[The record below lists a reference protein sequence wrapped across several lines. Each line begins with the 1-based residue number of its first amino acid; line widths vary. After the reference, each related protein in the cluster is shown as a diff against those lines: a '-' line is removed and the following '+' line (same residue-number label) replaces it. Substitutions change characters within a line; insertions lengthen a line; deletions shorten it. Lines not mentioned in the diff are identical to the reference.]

1 MTILFHLEFNLL
13 PWPGGCDWIVQS
25 RAGSTSVIEARL
37 LVRLVREIIT
47 AGDLNIDL
55 HNASET
61 GLFQW
66 LLASFLMGKR
76 IQGAIAAKAYQVIVE
91 QHHND
96 TPQKL
101 AKCTHRQLVSMLG
114 QARYVRYDEST
125 ASRLLALA
133 NKLNSEY
140 AGKVSNI
147 VAASAD
153 RKALEKRLS
162 EFEGIGPKTV
172 EIFMREAAAVLF

>member
-1 MTILFHLEFNLL
+1 MSKTISAQDLQIDFQGAREAALFK
-13 PWPGGCDWIVQS
+13 
-25 RAGSTSVIEARL
+25 
-37 LVRLVREIIT
+37 
-47 AGDLNIDL
+47 
-55 HNASET
+55 
-61 GLFQW
+61 W

-76 IQGAIAAKAYQVIVE
+76 IQGPIAAKAYQVIVE
-91 QHHND
+91 QHTCE

-101 AKCTHRQLVSMLG
+101 AQCTHRQLVAMLG

-133 NKLNSEY
+133 NKLNTEY

-147 VAASAD
+147 VKMSED
-153 RKALEKRLS
+153 RQAFEKRLS

-172 EIFMREAAAVLF
+172 EIFMREAGAFLHCTAPDK

>member
-1 MTILFHLEFNLL
+1 M
-13 PWPGGCDWIVQS
+13 S
-25 RAGSTSVIEARL
+25 K
-37 LVRLVREIIT
+37 IIT
-47 AGDLNIDL
+47 IHDLQIDL
-55 HNASET
+55 RGANEA
-61 GLFQW
+61 GLFKW

-91 QHHND
+91 QHQRD

-101 AKCTHRQLVSMLG
+101 AHCTHRQLVVLLG
-114 QARYVRYDEST
+114 QAHYVRYDETT

-133 NKLNSEY
+133 SKLNNEY

-147 VAASAD
+147 VKASAD
-153 RKALEKRLS
+153 RQAFEKRLS
-162 EFEGIGPKTV
+162 EFEGIGPKTI

>member
-1 MTILFHLEFNLL
+1 M
-13 PWPGGCDWIVQS
+13 S
-25 RAGSTSVIEARL
+25 
-37 LVRLVREIIT
+37 EIIT
-47 AGDLNIDL
+47 AGELNIDL
-55 HNASET
+55 RNANET
-61 GLFQW
+61 GLFKW

-91 QHHND
+91 QHHQD

-101 AKCTHRQLVSMLG
+101 AQCTHRQLVSMLAA
-114 QARYVRYDEST
+114 ARVTCATTKARRRAT
-125 ASRLLALA
+125 TVALA
-133 NKLNSEY
+133 YKLNSEY

-172 EIFMREAAAVLF
+172 EIFAREAASVLF

>member
-1 MTILFHLEFNLL
+1 M
-13 PWPGGCDWIVQS
+13 S
-25 RAGSTSVIEARL
+25 
-37 LVRLVREIIT
+37 EIIT

-55 HNASET
+55 HTASEP
-61 GLFQW
+61 GLFKW

-91 QHHND
+91 QHQKD

-101 AKCTHRQLVSMLG
+101 AQCTHRQLVSMLG

-125 ASRLLALA
+125 AARLLALA

-172 EIFMREAAAVLF
+172 EIFMREAAAVLY